1 MRAKANEFIDFWTR
15 ISVHSAE
22 QYEVPNGE
30 QGVTELARRCIAMA
44 ETVGLSKERNVL
56 WIYEGKF
63 LLKVPEECFISP
75 FAVPKDDAHFGCPT
89 RCVMSDSEFF
99 VP

>member
-30 QGVTELARRCIAMA
+30 QGVTELARRCVAMA
-44 ETVGLSKERNVL
+44 ETVGLSKEELEAEVGDLASYIGVKLAAANRRALERVKQS
-56 WIYEGKF
+56 GT
-63 LLKVPEECFISP
+63 
-75 FAVPKDDAHFGCPT
+75 G
-89 RCVMSDSEFF
+89 
-99 VP
+99 

>member
-30 QGVTELARRCIAMA
+30 QGVTELTRRCVAMA
-44 ETVGLSKERNVL
+44 ESVGLSKEELEAEVGDL
-56 WIYEGKF
+56 TTYIGGK
-63 LLKVPEECFISP
+63 LAAAAQRAQSRT
-75 FAVPKDDAHFGCPT
+75 G
-89 RCVMSDSEFF
+89 
-99 VP
+99 